1 MFLLVS
7 TLLMGCTEEEAKIEF
22 SNLPP
27 FSPIVDL
34 QPSAPD
40 TSDDLEAIIVA
51 DSIDPDEDA
60 VTLSYLWYKNDVLQ
74 EDLTEAIVSSD
85 LTNRG
90 DIWTVAVISN
100 DGSLNSADT
109 RRSVTIR
116 NTLPV
121 IDSAVLEWVDAELN
135 PIADSTAPGEE
146 EILRLSDHVDQNIMV
161 TVTGSDFDPND
172 ELTYHYEWIVDGETT
187 ENTENILYYA
197 DMARGQDWL
206 LRVTVNDGLS
216 DSESMEFAFDF
227 YNGIPEITEVLV
239 SPAEPVVQD
248 TISCEAV
255 VVDEEEDEVTVS
267 YSWTITTGEGE
278 DAIVQEAT
286 GESLDTRSYA
296 SGSTIVCTA
305 VANDGMDDSLPAE
318 SAELTL
324 SGNSVPVL
332 DSVVITVPNEET
344 GAVVGDLLSC
354 EATGTDA
361 DADDTENLVYS
372 YVWTLGADDTEMG
385 TESTFDTTALNA
397 GAVVVCTATASDGE
411 ATSDAMSDEVTLSS
425 AE

>member
-51 DSIDPDEDA
+51 DSIDPDEDD

-100 DGSLNSADT
+100 DGSLSSADT

-116 NTLPV
+116 NTFPV

-135 PIADSTAPGEE
+135 PIADATAPGDE

-187 ENTENILYYA
+187 ENTENILYYS

-216 DSESMEFAFDF
+216 DSEAREFSFDF
-227 YNGIPEITEVLV
+227 YNGIPEITEVIV
-239 SPAEPVVQD
+239 SPAEPVVGESI
-248 TISCEAV
+248 TCEAMV
-255 VVDEEEDEVTVS
+255 SDEEDDEVTVS
-267 YSWTITTGEGE
+267 YSWAITTGEGE

-286 GESLDTRSYA
+286 GDSLDTRGYA

-305 VANDGMDDSLPAE
+305 VANDGMDDSLPVE

-324 SGNSVPVL
+324 SGNSIPVV
-332 DSVVITVPNEET
+332 DSVVITVPNEEA
-344 GAVVGDLLSC
+344 GAVVGDVLSC

-361 DADDTENLVYS
+361 DLEDAESLTFS

-385 TESTFDTTALNA
+385 TEATFDTSALNS
-397 GAVVVCTATASDGE
+397 GVVVVCTATASDGE
-411 ATSDAMSDEVTLSS
+411 ASSDPMSDEVTLSS